1 LQPHD
6 FGKGNKNCRIFGR
19 FNIMI
24 LLWRIILRGGNTELP
39 NDNCE
44 TNQKSMTQRLHP
56 TSFSAMADD
65 ENKFRDI

>member
-1 LQPHD
+1 
-6 FGKGNKNCRIFGR
+6 
-19 FNIMI
+19 MI

-56 TSFSAMADD
+56 ISFSAMADD